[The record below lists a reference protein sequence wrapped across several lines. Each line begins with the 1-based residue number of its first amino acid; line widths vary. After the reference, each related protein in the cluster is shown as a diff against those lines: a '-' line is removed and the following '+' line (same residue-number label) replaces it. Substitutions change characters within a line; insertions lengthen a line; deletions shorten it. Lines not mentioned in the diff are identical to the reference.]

1 MQLNDFMNKI
11 WDAQTING
19 SVVIDKRVTYGSEPD
34 ISFTTQESD
43 GEINFVSAQEM
54 YWEQMS
60 EIAEMEN
67 AAENGINKIGVKLC

>member
-11 WDAQTING
+11 WNAQTING

-43 GEINFVSAQEM
+43 GKINFVSAQEM

-60 EIAEMEN
+60 ETEMN
-67 AAENGINKIGVKLC
+67 AD

>member
-43 GEINFVSAQEM
+43 GENNFVSAQEM

>member
-34 ISFTTQESD
+34 ISFTTQDSD